1 MNKKIL
7 SLLIVLLCGFSF
19 TACEKDETWIRP
31 NQNKPLQP
39 DNGKSDNP
47 HGDEDALAKVE
58 LTLAGGHFHGVAF
71 HQDADA
77 KGILYKKAV
86 QHITYVREGNQ
97 WKLAEG
103 SDSVFRVMSSN
114 EYRYPYGLWIKY
126 YDKDGKDITSTI
138 AENGESKAH
147 QHFFQ
152 ASNVR
157 PTFDGKAQEY
167 DNVTD
172 SLLDYTYMDTNP
184 TNGILKQTTVD
195 GKIVPA
201 ATLRGS
207 RVVGKKGEDLIFTPE
222 NPIGMKGF
230 FQFKRQ
236 RKQFDMIISLY
247 HFEGN
252 AKFLDG
258 TPAGFV
264 TPRAGQRNLSHLEVQ
279 FKIPSIVYASREET
293 GLWEKT
299 DRVPFDKLN
308 AEEQRLVT
316 STARAY
322 NINLIQALN
331 EWFEQ
336 ILGEVDKESG
346 SLWF

>member
-1 MNKKIL
+1 
-7 SLLIVLLCGFSF
+7 
-19 TACEKDETWIRP
+19 
-31 NQNKPLQP
+31 
-39 DNGKSDNP
+39 
-47 HGDEDALAKVE
+47 
-58 LTLAGGHFHGVAF
+58 
-71 HQDADA
+71 
-77 KGILYKKAV
+77 
-86 QHITYVREGNQ
+86 
-97 WKLAEG
+97 
-103 SDSVFRVMSSN
+103 MSSN

-230 FQFKRQ
+230 FQFKRE
-236 RKQFDMIISLY
+236 RKQFDMTISLY

-258 TPAGFV
+258 TPGGFV
-264 TPRAGQRNLSHLEVQ
+264 APRAGQRNLSHLEVQ
-279 FKIPSIVYASREET
+279 FKIPFIVYASREET

-308 AEEQRLVT
+308 ADEQHLVT

-322 NINLIQALN
+322 NISIAQALN

>member
-31 NQNKPLQP
+31 NQNKTLQP

-47 HGDEDALAKVE
+47 HGDEDAPAKVE

-114 EYRYPYGLWIKY
+114 EYCYPYGLWIKY

-157 PTFDGKAQEY
+157 PTFDGKALEY

-230 FQFKRQ
+230 FQFKRE
-236 RKQFDMIISLY
+236 RKQFDITISLY

-258 TPAGFV
+258 TPGGFV
-264 TPRAGQRNLSHLEVQ
+264 APRAGQRNLSHLEVQ
-279 FKIPSIVYASREET
+279 FKIPFIVYASREET

-308 AEEQRLVT
+308 TDEKRLVT

-322 NINLIQALN
+322 NISITQALN

-336 ILGEVDKESG
+336 ILGEVDSESG

>member
-47 HGDEDALAKVE
+47 HGDEDAPAKVE

-77 KGILYKKAV
+77 TGILYKKAV
-86 QHITYVREGNQ
+86 QRITYVGEGNQ
-97 WKLAEG
+97 GKLAEG

-230 FQFKRQ
+230 FQFKRE
-236 RKQFDMIISLY
+236 RKQFDMTISLY

-258 TPAGFV
+258 TPGGFV
-264 TPRAGQRNLSHLEVQ
+264 APRAGQRNLSHLEVQ
-279 FKIPSIVYASREET
+279 FKIPFIVYASREET
-293 GLWEKT
+293 GLWGQL
-299 DRVPFDKLN
+299 DRVPFDKLS
-308 AEEQRLVT
+308 ADEKRLVT

-322 NINLIQALN
+322 NISIAQALN

-336 ILGEVDKESG
+336 ILGEVDSESG

>member
-47 HGDEDALAKVE
+47 HGDEDAPAKVE

-86 QHITYVREGNQ
+86 QHITYVRDGNR

-207 RVVGKKGEDLIFTPE
+207 RVVGKKGDDLIFTPE

-230 FQFKRQ
+230 FQFKRE
-236 RKQFDMIISLY
+236 RKQFDMTISLY

-258 TPAGFV
+258 SPSGFV
-264 TPRAGQRNLSHLEVQ
+264 APRTGQRNLSHLEVQ
-279 FKIPSIVYASREET
+279 FKIPFIVYASREET
-293 GLWEKT
+293 GLWGQL
-299 DRVPFDKLN
+299 DRVPFDKLSTD
-308 AEEQRLVT
+308 EKRLVT

-336 ILGEVDKESG
+336 ILGEVDSESG

>member
-7 SLLIVLLCGFSF
+7 SLLMVLLCGFTF
-19 TACEKDETWIRP
+19 AACGKDEAWIRP
-31 NQNKPLQP
+31 QHNTPLRP
-39 DNGKSDNP
+39 DNGKSETP
-47 HGDEDALAKVE
+47 HEDEDVPAKVE

-86 QHITYVREGNQ
+86 QHITYVREGNR

-138 AENGESKAH
+138 AENGESKVH

-184 TNGILKQTTVD
+184 TDGILKATTVD
-195 GKIVPA
+195 GKIIPA

-207 RVVGKKGEDLIFTPE
+207 RVIGKKGDDLIFAPE

-230 FQFKRQ
+230 FQFKRE
-236 RKQFDMIISLY
+236 RKQFDLNISLY

-258 TPAGFV
+258 TPSGFV
-264 TPRAGQRNLSHLEVQ
+264 APRAGQRGMGHLEAQ
-279 FKIPSIVYASREET
+279 FKIPFIVFASREET
-293 GLWEKT
+293 GLWEKL
-299 DRVPFDKLN
+299 DRVPFDKLS
-308 AEEQRLVT
+308 ADEQRLVT

-322 NINLIQALN
+322 KITIPQAIN

>member
-19 TACEKDETWIRP
+19 AACEKDETWIRP

-39 DNGKSDNP
+39 DNGKSETP
-47 HGDEDALAKVE
+47 HEDEDAPAKVE

-207 RVVGKKGEDLIFTPE
+207 RVIGKKGDDLIFTPE

-230 FQFKRQ
+230 FQFKRE
-236 RKQFDMIISLY
+236 RKQFDMTISLY

-258 TPAGFV
+258 TPGGFV
-264 TPRAGQRNLSHLEVQ
+264 APRAGQRNLSH
-279 FKIPSIVYASREET
+279 
-293 GLWEKT
+293 
-299 DRVPFDKLN
+299 
-308 AEEQRLVT
+308 
-316 STARAY
+316 
-322 NINLIQALN
+322 
-331 EWFEQ
+331 
-336 ILGEVDKESG
+336 
-346 SLWF
+346 

>member
-47 HGDEDALAKVE
+47 HGDKDAPAKVE

-86 QHITYVREGNQ
+86 QHITYVREGNR

-157 PTFDGKAQEY
+157 PTFDGKALEY

-207 RVVGKKGEDLIFTPE
+207 RVVGKKGDDLIFTPE

-236 RKQFDMIISLY
+236 RKQFDMTISLY

-258 TPAGFV
+258 SPSGFV
-264 TPRAGQRNLSHLEVQ
+264 APRTGQRALGHLEAK
-279 FKIPSIVYASREET
+279 FKIPFIVYASREET
-293 GLWEKT
+293 GLWGQL
-299 DRVPFDKLN
+299 DRVPFDKLSTD
-308 AEEQRLVT
+308 EKRLVT

-322 NINLIQALN
+322 NISIAQALN

-336 ILGEVDKESG
+336 ILGEVDSESG